1 MNMKTQYEKRNKAIE
16 NAIELRNE
24 ILWKGLTN
32 DDELS
37 EKMQLAFQDVSLAI
51 LELVKATE
59 GESNI
64 AQYKL

>member
-1 MNMKTQYEKRNKAIE
+1 MNMKTQYEKRNEAIE
-16 NAIELRNE
+16 NAIMLRNE

-37 EKMQLAFQDVSLAI
+37 EKLQLAFQDVSLAI

-59 GESNI
+59 GERNT
-64 AQYKL
+64 AEYKL